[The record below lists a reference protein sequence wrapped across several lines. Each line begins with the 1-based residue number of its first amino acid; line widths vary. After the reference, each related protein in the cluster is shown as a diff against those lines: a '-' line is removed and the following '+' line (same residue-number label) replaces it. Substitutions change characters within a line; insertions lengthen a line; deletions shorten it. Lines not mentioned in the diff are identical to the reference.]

1 MSNDTVTQI
10 VRETPAGAITA
21 TFGGD
26 TPYPSI
32 DISINGIHAGIFE
45 YNSETNR
52 FGLYVSSQ
60 DFDAYNEPLFHV
72 SLFPETIDF
81 MGYKYPCRY
90 LEVPIK
96 VEDEIELH
104 SYTIITPDLDEM
116 IQGLIKDEDPEGL
129 DWLDEKYW
137 VVENQGL
144 SDEEII
150 EQIQRM
156 NSD

>member
-1 MSNDTVTQI
+1 MNQTATEI
-10 VRETPAGAITA
+10 VQQTPAGTIIA
-21 TFGGD
+21 TLGGD
-26 TPYPSI
+26 TPYPAI
-32 DISINGIHAGIFE
+32 DIRINGIHVGIFE

-52 FGLYVSSQ
+52 FHLYVSSQ
-60 DFDAYNEPLFHV
+60 DFYNEALFHV
-72 SLFPETIDF
+72 SLFPEKIDF

-104 SYTIITPDLDEM
+104 SYTIITKDLDDW

-137 VVENQGL
+137 VVEDQGL

-150 EQIQRM
+150 ELIQEM

>member
-1 MSNDTVTQI
+1 
-10 VRETPAGAITA
+10 
-21 TFGGD
+21 
-26 TPYPSI
+26 
-32 DISINGIHAGIFE
+32 
-45 YNSETNR
+45 
-52 FGLYVSSQ
+52 
-60 DFDAYNEPLFHV
+60 
-72 SLFPETIDF
+72 
-81 MGYKYPCRY
+81 
-90 LEVPIK
+90 
-96 VEDEIELH
+96 
-104 SYTIITPDLDEM
+104 M

>member
-1 MSNDTVTQI
+1 MSSDTNTI
-10 VRETPAGAITA
+10 VQQTPAGAITA
-21 TFGGD
+21 TLGGD
-26 TPYPSI
+26 TTYPTI
-32 DISINGIHAGIFE
+32 DIHVNGIHVGIFE

-81 MGYKYPCRY
+81 MGCKYPCRY

-104 SYTIITPDLDEM
+104 SYTIITKDLDDL
-116 IQGLIKDEDPEGL
+116 IQELIEDKDPEGL
-129 DWLDEKYW
+129 NWLDEKYW
-137 VVENQGL
+137 VVEDQGL

-150 EQIQRM
+150 ELIQEM

>member
-10 VRETPAGAITA
+10 VQQTPAGVIIA
-21 TFGGD
+21 TLGGD
-26 TPYPSI
+26 TPYPAI
-32 DISINGIHAGIFE
+32 DIHVNGIHVGIFE

-60 DFDAYNEPLFHV
+60 DFYNEPLFHV
-72 SLFPETIDF
+72 SLFPETINF

-104 SYTIITPDLDEM
+104 SYTIITKDLDEM

>member
-1 MSNDTVTQI
+1 
-10 VRETPAGAITA
+10 
-21 TFGGD
+21 
-26 TPYPSI
+26 
-32 DISINGIHAGIFE
+32 
-45 YNSETNR
+45 
-52 FGLYVSSQ
+52 
-60 DFDAYNEPLFHV
+60 
-72 SLFPETIDF
+72 

-104 SYTIITPDLDEM
+104 SYTIITKDLDDL

>member
-1 MSNDTVTQI
+1 MSSDTNTI
-10 VRETPAGAITA
+10 VQQTPAGAITA
-21 TFGGD
+21 TLGGD
-26 TPYPSI
+26 TTYPTI
-32 DISINGIHAGIFE
+32 DIHVNGIHVGIFE

-60 DFDAYNEPLFHV
+60 DFGAYNEPLFHV

-81 MGYKYPCRY
+81 MGCKYPCRY

-104 SYTIITPDLDEM
+104 SYTIITKDLDDL

>member
-1 MSNDTVTQI
+1 MSSDTNTI
-10 VRETPAGAITA
+10 VQQTPAGAITA
-21 TFGGD
+21 TLGGD
-26 TPYPSI
+26 TPYPAI
-32 DISINGIHAGIFE
+32 DISINGIHVGIFE

-60 DFDAYNEPLFHV
+60 DFYNEALFHV

-104 SYTIITPDLDEM
+104 SYTIITKDLDEM

>member
-1 MSNDTVTQI
+1 MNETVTEI
-10 VRETPAGAITA
+10 VQQTPAGAITA
-21 TFGGD
+21 TLGGD
-26 TPYPSI
+26 TPYPAI
-32 DISINGIHAGIFE
+32 DIRINGILAGIFE

-52 FGLYVSSQ
+52 FHLYVSSQ
-60 DFDAYNEPLFHV
+60 DFGAYNEALSHV

-104 SYTIITPDLDEM
+104 SYTIITKDLDEM
-116 IQGLIKDEDPEGL
+116 IQGLIEDGDPEGL

-150 EQIQRM
+150 EQIQSM